1 MSRIFITLLLWFG
14 SVATILSQT
23 SPEETKMLNQAAEWF
38 EAGQFAQAFQSYSQ
52 LVSLHP
58 QDPDLNFRFGT
69 CALYSG
75 EDKEKAIKH
84 LTFAIK
90 KGCSDARVYFYLGKA
105 HHLNYN
111 FAEARFNYKIYQTKL
126 SAKDKNPLPVELNLR
141 MCDQGSALLK
151 NIRDIVVLEKT
162 QSSEADFFR
171 YFNLEEI
178 GGKIIVAPTELL
190 TKYDQKANLV
200 SLVHFPGN
208 SSTVYFTSYGKD
220 GSSGKDIYRA
230 DLLPGG
236 TFSTPER
243 LSGSINTPFDE
254 DFAYMH
260 PDGKTFYFA
269 SKGHNSMGGY
279 DIFKSNY
286 DFSTNAF
293 SEPENLDFAINTP
306 DDDVFYVVDSL
317 KQTAYFA
324 SGRSSAQN
332 ELHVYKVMVRSIP
345 VKSLFIQGDYFSEVL
360 NVGERAKITVKDELT
375 SKVVYEAN
383 VTQGEDAYV
392 MDLPKGGLYSLE
404 VKPEGG
410 TIIHKAVFEAPVL
423 EESSAFG
430 QQLKLVTEENKEKL
444 IVVNNFETPLN
455 TDLTALAA
463 NMLRKKAGLEVN
475 NDEETLKLLDNQ
487 EEEVL
492 SNELTVDNLPGM
504 AGFGD
509 GRSASQIAA
518 DRKNEATN
526 DIAYAESAKAKAAL
540 LLNQAALNSS
550 KANEIMEEVEGMMAG
565 VDKTDVT
572 NYVAKL
578 KLYNEKLAKATEL
591 QIAAENAL
599 ETAEYLNQDAELKLK
614 SAAIKVDQAS
624 KVNTALAANDLQKS
638 LDILNEIYA
647 SASAEKIESGVIAE
661 MTLLADQQEKEQKL
675 LSEKIINLRDEESL
689 IETKIRQNQNEL
701 ERAVKKNVVAQL
713 NSEKEILN
721 AQLNDTREKIIDI
734 DSRLTAAGNQEQKTR
749 SQITLFNEA
758 VATVEK
764 PTSNVTYSKKRA
776 EELNLKINET
786 GERLTVLEITDAE
799 TLGLIDEYELA
810 SAPSKSAQPIAS
822 AALSNSLK
830 TTYASKLGAIDMTS
844 PTAAAKNQAL
854 ASMALMDAEKELQR
868 LKSADRTALTAEES
882 ANIDNE
888 ISNIESFKSEILSK
902 VDITDS
908 NDVAPANEATAKT
921 TTQTFFPELN
931 LVNNGKDELE
941 RVAQQSEN
949 RRVSAELI
957 EKKLAENNAYILE
970 SDDVAEIDAL
980 EKENEQLIAAS
991 KFFTA
996 KNELQV
1002 TDAQTAY
1009 EASRKEVIDGNLSY
1023 EEKLREQIRLTEKYS
1038 EMLSAITPESIA
1050 NPAEKQKLE
1059 SQKAMSATKLENYY
1073 SDLDLVV
1080 SAGQEPN
1087 TSNSASLNSLPEN
1100 DMMAIAQIYP
1110 DYDKELVAAEKL
1122 SGIEQEAEVQ
1132 RIKEELTSR
1141 AEAEMEKRTAAI
1153 DQTSDEAEKQQ
1164 YQLEI
1169 MQLERIGGIERT
1181 ERLESVVE
1189 LALVAKPVE
1198 PANINNLN
1206 ENTEMIALE
1215 TELQKIDSY
1224 AENSVKLQNSQA
1236 EIERLED
1243 LMKAAD
1249 SNREQKKID
1258 SQIEKQ
1264 YFERSQ
1270 AEALTTRAINFA
1282 AEEKFNAA
1290 ANDIR
1295 IRLNEN
1301 RVAWADNDIL
1311 STHFAIEQNRS
1322 RNLMAAAKL
1331 TREEAAPEIDEVRQ
1345 AHEYRQAAGMQLEA
1359 LAIQTRLNN
1368 LIDRLPELSDMSDEE
1383 LTALL
1388 SGDTLKQELAQTEE
1402 TLAENV
1408 EAEST
1413 EESTVSIESVET
1425 NSEVEESTVS
1435 NESIET
1441 TAEAEEATVPS
1452 ETASVVETT
1461 EAPVDVRM
1469 AEMQNLKTALPATLE
1484 LDLKA
1489 IELSAEA
1496 EEVMN
1501 YETLWAEVYNLNAAE
1516 ISTIGNRD
1524 EIKSVNAQRE
1534 KLVFATSNY
1543 RAALQVRNDEAAR
1556 MQQVIDKIASAEQR
1570 YDASSDQAEKAEIV
1584 EELSVLY
1591 AEAEVINVKLKSAE
1605 EALASNEVVVVN
1617 ESEALTQMMIML
1629 DAAEIVE
1636 ETRTNDVTLAAERST
1651 ADTETTTA
1659 PVANVI
1665 PETIAALPEESAAP
1679 ENYATSNRFEDYLF
1693 KFPKQLT
1700 AEVFAFTDKAA
1711 YDSKQP
1717 IPINPVLPEGLV
1729 YKVQV
1734 GAFRKSL
1741 PANHFDQFAPLSGE
1755 KLENGITR
1763 YTAGLFLK
1771 FNSANEAKTAIRKKG
1786 YSDAFVVAFMNGR
1799 RISLTEARKLIEQS
1813 APGTTSEDAVAAT
1826 ITNAKTGNA
1835 TTTTGGSAND
1845 SKPAAATT
1853 VPAKPAAVLPAI
1865 ATDWTTA
1872 AGEYY
1877 TVQIG
1882 VYSKPVALKDM
1893 YGLNEIMAERLSNGL
1908 VRYTTGRFT
1917 SLKEA
1922 EAQKAKARGAG
1933 IKDAFITAYANGKKV
1948 APASINP
1955 SASSSTTT
1963 RWQVEIGTFTG
1974 EVPSNVIEA
1983 LLAFEQKW
1991 GIIQL
1996 QNNGAVTYVTGV
2008 LKSNTEAQQAVND
2021 FKGLGIN
2028 SATVKSL
2035 D

>member
-1 MSRIFITLLLWFG
+1 MSRILITLFLWCG

-38 EAGQFAQAFQSYSQ
+38 EAGQFAQAFPSYSQ

-75 EDKEKAIKH
+75 EEKEKAIKH

-90 KGCSDARVYFYLGKA
+90 KGCSDSRVYFYLGKA

-111 FAEARFNYKIYQTKL
+111 FTEARFNYKIYQTKL
-126 SAKDKNPLPVELNLR
+126 SSKDKNPLPVELNLQ

-162 QSSEADFFR
+162 QSAEADFFR

-178 GGKIIVAPTELL
+178 GGKIIVAPSELL

-220 GSSGKDIYRA
+220 GGSGKDIYRA

-243 LSGSINTPFDE
+243 LSSSINTPYDE

-260 PDGKTFYFA
+260 PDGRSFYFA

-286 DFSTNAF
+286 DFSTNTF

-392 MDLPKGGLYSLE
+392 MDLPKGGLYSME

-410 TIIHKAVFEAPVL
+410 NIIHKAVFEAPVL
-423 EESSAFG
+423 DESAAFG

-444 IVVNNFETPLN
+444 IVVNNFDTPLN
-455 TDLTALAA
+455 ADLTVLAA

-475 NDEETLKLLDNQ
+475 NDEETLRLLENE

-492 SNELTVDNLPGM
+492 SNDLTVENLPGM

-518 DRKNEATN
+518 DRKNEATE
-526 DIAYAESAKAKAAL
+526 DIAYAESAKAKAEN
-540 LLNQAALNSS
+540 LLNQAALKST
-550 KANEIMEEVEGMMAG
+550 KANEIMKDVEGIMTN
-565 VDKTDVT
+565 VDKSDVAS
-572 NYVAKL
+572 YVATL
-578 KLYNEKLAKATEL
+578 KIYNEKLAEAEDL
-591 QIAAENAL
+591 HIAAENAL

-614 SAAIKVDQAS
+614 SAAIKEDQSSQMNA
-624 KVNTALAANDLQKS
+624 ALAANELQKS
-638 LDILNEIYA
+638 LDILNEIYT
-647 SASAEKIESGVIAE
+647 STTTEKIESGVIKE
-661 MTLLADQQEKEQKL
+661 MSVLADQQEKEQKM
-675 LSEKIINLRDEESL
+675 LSEKIVSLRDEESL
-689 IETKIRQNQNEL
+689 LETKIRQNQNEL
-701 ERAVKKNVVAQL
+701 DRAVKKNVVAQL
-713 NSEKEILN
+713 SAEKEILST
-721 AQLNDTREKIIDI
+721 QLNDTRERIIDF
-734 DSRLTAAGNQEQKTR
+734 DSRLTSAGKEEQKTR
-749 SQITLFNEA
+749 TQIALFNEA

-764 PTSNVTYSKKRA
+764 PTSNVSYSEKRSQ
-776 EELNLKINET
+776 ELKAKIEET
-786 GERLTVLEITDAE
+786 GERLTALEINDAE
-799 TLGLIDEYELA
+799 TIGLIEEYELA

-822 AALSNSLK
+822 ASLSNNLK
-830 TTYASKLGAIDMTS
+830 TSYTSKLGAIDMTS
-844 PTAAAKNQAL
+844 PTAEAKNQAL
-854 ASMALMDAEKELQR
+854 ASMALMDAEKELER
-868 LKSADRTALTAEES
+868 LKSVDRTTYSAEES
-882 ANIDNE
+882 TSLDRE

-902 VDITDS
+902 VDFTDS
-908 NDVAPANEATAKT
+908 NDVPPANEATAKS

-941 RVAQQSEN
+941 RITQQSAN
-949 RRVSAELI
+949 RKVSVELI

-970 SDDVAEIDAL
+970 SDDVAEIAAL

-996 KNELQV
+996 KDELLV

-1023 EEKLREQIRLTEKYS
+1023 EEKLREQIRLTENYS
-1038 EMLSAITPESIA
+1038 ELLSEISPESIA

-1059 SQKAMSATKLENYY
+1059 TQKAMSQTKLENYY

-1080 SAGQEPN
+1080 STGQEPN
-1087 TSNSASLNSLPEN
+1087 ASTSGNLNSLPAN

-1122 SGIEQEAEVQ
+1122 SGIEQEAEIQ

-1153 DQTSDEAEKQQ
+1153 DETTDEDEKQK

-1181 ERLESVVE
+1181 ERVESVVE

-1198 PANINNLN
+1198 PANVNNLN
-1206 ENTEMIALE
+1206 ENSEMIALE

-1264 YFERSQ
+1264 YYERSQ

-1282 AEEKFNAA
+1282 AEDKFNAA

-1311 STHFAIEQNRS
+1311 STHFALEQNRS

-1368 LIDRLPELSDMSDEE
+1368 LIDRLPELSEMSDEE

-1388 SGDTLKQELAQTEE
+1388 NGETLEQELAQAEE
-1402 TLAENV
+1402 ALAENTA
-1408 EAEST
+1408 AEST
-1413 EESTVSIESVET
+1413 EESTVSDESIVTATEIEAASVSSETVSAVET
-1425 NSEVEESTVS
+1425 SE
-1435 NESIET
+1435 
-1441 TAEAEEATVPS
+1441 
-1452 ETASVVETT
+1452 ASL
-1461 EAPVDVRM
+1461 DVRL
-1469 AEMQNLKTALPATLE
+1469 AEMQNQKTALPATLE

-1489 IELSAEA
+1489 VELSAEA

-1501 YETLWAEVYNLNAAE
+1501 YETLWAEVYDLNAAE
-1516 ISTIGNRD
+1516 ISAIGNRE

-1534 KLVFATSNY
+1534 KLVIATNNY
-1543 RAALQVRNDEAAR
+1543 RAALQLRNSEAAK
-1556 MQQVIDKIASAEQR
+1556 MQQVLDKIASAEQR
-1570 YDASSDQAEKAEIV
+1570 FDASNDQAEKAEIV
-1584 EELSVLY
+1584 EELSMLY

-1605 EALASNEVVVVN
+1605 EALTSNEVVVVN
-1617 ESEALTQMMIML
+1617 ESETLTQMMIML

-1636 ETRTNDVTLAAERST
+1636 ETRSSDVALSAETSAAG
-1651 ADTETTTA
+1651 TETTAA
-1659 PVANVI
+1659 PVRNVI

-1679 ENYATSNRFEDYLF
+1679 ENFATSNRFEDYLF

-1717 IPINPVLPEGLV
+1717 IPMNPALPEGLV

-1741 PANHFDQFAPLSGE
+1741 PANHFNQFAPLSGE
-1755 KLENGITR
+1755 KLDNGITR

-1786 YSDAFVVAFMNGR
+1786 YSDAFVVAFMNGK
-1799 RISLTEARKLIEQS
+1799 RISLTEARKLIEQN
-1813 APGTTSEDAVAAT
+1813 APGTTSEDAVAST
-1826 ITNAKTGNA
+1826 ITNAKTENGTSSNGGGNNA
-1835 TTTTGGSAND
+1835 STPTTAN
-1845 SKPAAATT
+1845 ATT
-1853 VPAKPAAVLPAI
+1853 VPAKPAVVLPTF
-1865 ATDWTTA
+1865 ATDWSTA

-1893 YGLNEIMAERLSNGL
+1893 FGLNDIMAERLNSGL

-1917 SLKEA
+1917 TLKEA
-1922 EAQKAKARGAG
+1922 EAQKAKARGVG

-1955 SASSSTTT
+1955 SNTTSTST
-1963 RWQVEIGTFTG
+1963 RWQVEIGTYSG

-1991 GIIQL
+1991 GIVQL
-1996 QNNGAVTYVTGV
+1996 QNNGAVTYITGV
-2008 LKSNTEAQQAVND
+2008 LKSKSEADQAVND
-2021 FKGLGIN
+2021 FKNLGIN
-2028 SATVKSL
+2028 TANIKNL